1 MHSRKSSRLM
11 RRFPAAGIGR
21 ALVPQDQFSVC
32 NFLPNGPELRFSD
45 LGIEKHV
52 PVLYPKA
59 NSAELY

>member
-1 MHSRKSSRLM
+1 M

-21 ALVPQDQFSVC
+21 ALVPLDQFSVC